1 MDYAAEGRVGAEE
14 AAEAAAP
21 AAAPRGP
28 YKPRNAQPAVV
39 ATPAPPDP
47 EARKRNAKG
56 ELVFDD
62 YPEFRPRLTPR
73 QVIASGTWGGIYF
86 NPRGGK
92 PGIYGRDIAVNHKE
106 FPASWFAGVDP
117 KLYLARRYDAS
128 VNKYGVKAG
137 ADQAAWESSGWIK
150 RELDPRGWF
159 QWYCRF
165 YMGRRC
171 DDDERQI
178 GRWSGVAGPKGRW
191 KRALLNKVVASNAR
205 WDDAA
210 ISPVIRQTLLH
221 WAFEIT
227 EADVLA
233 HAK

>member
-1 MDYAAEGRVGAEE
+1 MDYAAEGRDGAEE
-14 AAEAAAP
+14 AAEGAAAP
-21 AAAPRGP
+21 AAAAPRGP
-28 YKPRNAQPAVV
+28 YKPRTAQPAQV
-39 ATPAPPDP
+39 ATPAPADP

-62 YPEFRPRLTPR
+62 YPEFKPRLTPR

-92 PGIYGRDIAVNHKE
+92 AGIYGRDIAINHKE

-159 QWYCRF
+159 QWCV
-165 YMGRRC
+165 MH
-171 DDDERQI
+171 I
-178 GRWSGVAGPKGRW
+178 WSCCC
-191 KRALLNKVVASNAR
+191 
-205 WDDAA
+205 
-210 ISPVIRQTLLH
+210 TL
-221 WAFEIT
+221 AC
-227 EADVLA
+227 
-233 HAK
+233 

>member
-1 MDYAAEGRVGAEE
+1 M
-14 AAEAAAP
+14 
-21 AAAPRGP
+21 
-28 YKPRNAQPAVV
+28 Q
-39 ATPAPPDP
+39 
-47 EARKRNAKG
+47 
-56 ELVFDD
+56 LLLL
-62 YPEFRPRLTPR
+62 RLHRAFCLT
-73 QVIASGTWGGIYF
+73 
-86 NPRGGK
+86 
-92 PGIYGRDIAVNHKE
+92 
-106 FPASWFAGVDP
+106 
-117 KLYLARRYDAS
+117 LACS
-128 VNKYGVKAG
+128 LC
-137 ADQAAWESSGWIK
+137 SLS
-150 RELDPRGWF
+150 GWF

-191 KRALLNKVVASNAR
+191 KRALLNKVVSANAR
-205 WDDAA
+205 WDNAA

>member
-1 MDYAAEGRVGAEE
+1 
-14 AAEAAAP
+14 
-21 AAAPRGP
+21 
-28 YKPRNAQPAVV
+28 
-39 ATPAPPDP
+39 
-47 EARKRNAKG
+47 
-56 ELVFDD
+56 
-62 YPEFRPRLTPR
+62 
-73 QVIASGTWGGIYF
+73 
-86 NPRGGK
+86 
-92 PGIYGRDIAVNHKE
+92 
-106 FPASWFAGVDP
+106 VDP
-117 KLYLARRYDAS
+117 SLYLARRYDAAA
-128 VNKYGVKAG
+128 NKYGVKAG

-150 RELDPRGWF
+150 RDLDPRGWF

-165 YMGRRC
+165 YLGRRC

>member
-1 MDYAAEGRVGAEE
+1 MQTK
-14 AAEAAAP
+14 
-21 AAAPRGP
+21 PRGSLQ
-28 YKPRNAQPAVV
+28 AGSS
-39 ATPAPPDP
+39 ATLTRAAGSSGALRCLS
-47 EARKRNAKG
+47 EICR
-56 ELVFDD
+56 
-62 YPEFRPRLTPR
+62 RLTTR
-73 QVIASGTWGGIYF
+73 
-86 NPRGGK
+86 R
-92 PGIYGRDIAVNHKE
+92 
-106 FPASWFAGVDP
+106 
-117 KLYLARRYDAS
+117 AR
-128 VNKYGVKAG
+128 
-137 ADQAAWESSGWIK
+137 
-150 RELDPRGWF
+150 
-159 QWYCRF
+159 YCRF
-165 YMGRRC
+165 YLGRRT